1 MNSLLYRNRNEER
14 TGFQEF
20 APYHPTYD
28 LQTDF
33 VMVYG
38 IDSTMPER
46 VRQWREKGYVVH
58 LMTGVSWGEYQ
69 DYLYGV
75 FDGEGH
81 WDEAQK
87 KSSGELY
94 LHNVDSP
101 YMVPTISFTE
111 FLTERI
117 KAAIDAG
124 VEAIHLEEPE
134 FWVVSGY
141 SDAFKREW
149 EIFYKEP
156 WTPLYKSVDSQYKG
170 SRLKSYLY
178 TRCLDQLCTTLKSY
192 AITKYNRLLRFYVPT
207 HSLINYSQWRI
218 ISPESRLLNIPTID
232 GYIAQIW
239 TGTSRTPNV
248 YEGVRKE
255 RTFETSFLEYGIMQ
269 ELIRGTNRCMWFLH
283 DPIEDNPEHTWQDY
297 RDNYFK
303 TVTAALL
310 HPVIYNFEICPWPH
324 RVFNGSYPTS
334 DGKGKETVPP
344 GYATTLLTIM
354 NTLADMKHEDVY
366 WEQNNCTIG
375 LLLADSC
382 MFQRELPISLANLK
396 TGNELKNALAD
407 WSAFYGLALPI
418 LKHGMPVR
426 PLQLDNIIRNP
437 GYLDDYRVL
446 VLSYEFMKP
455 EFPGMHNEIAQWV
468 RNGGVL
474 VYVGD
479 GSDPFHNVQEW
490 WNKGKKKYMSPA
502 GHLFET
508 LGVGTSPDEGIF
520 NIGRGV
526 FGYLHVNPS
535 DIAYQKKQAERY
547 REFIKTAMEARND
560 PGIVWSSKNS
570 YIMHRGPY
578 IIATVLDESVNNQ
591 QAVLKGRFVKLFDPE
606 LPLTCEINLKPGE
619 NTLLYDLDR
628 IPEDEEVWLIA
639 AASRIEDFK
648 LDKKGFSFTA
658 KGPEGVK
665 AVARFY
671 SKRKITS
678 AGGTHGEKKI
688 PVEFTWD
695 DKSSTVLLSYPN
707 IADGIRVTIQRL

>member
-1 MNSLLYRNRNEER
+1 MNSLLHRNRNEER
-14 TGFQEF
+14 TGFQEY
-20 APYHPTYD
+20 APYHPSYD
-28 LQTDF
+28 LQSDF

-38 IDSTMPER
+38 IDSTMPDR
-46 VRQWREKGYVVH
+46 VRQWKEKGYVVH

-69 DYLYGV
+69 DYLYGIY
-75 FDGEGH
+75 DGENH
-81 WDEAQK
+81 WDEAQRK
-87 KSSGELY
+87 KSGKVYFHE
-94 LHNVDSP
+94 DTP
-101 YMVPTISFTE
+101 YMVPTITFTE

-141 SDAFKREW
+141 SEAFKREW
-149 EIFYKEP
+149 EVFYKEP
-156 WTPLYKSVDSQYKG
+156 WTPLYKSVDAQFKG
-170 SRLKSYLY
+170 SRLKCYLY

-192 AITKYNRLLRFYVPT
+192 AIKKYNRLLRFYVPT

-232 GYIAQIW
+232 GYIAQVW

-269 ELIRGTNRCMWFLH
+269 ELIRGTNRRMWFLH
-283 DPIEDNPEHTWQDY
+283 DPVEDNPVHTWQDY
-297 RDNYFK
+297 KNNYLK

-310 HPVIYNFEICPWPH
+310 HPVIYNFEICPWPR
-324 RVFNGSYPTS
+324 RVFNDSYP
-334 DGKGKETVPP
+334 KGNGNGSETIPP
-344 GYATTLLTIM
+344 EYATMLLTIM
-354 NTLADMKHEDVY
+354 NTLSDMKHEDVY

-382 MFQRELPISLANLK
+382 MFQRDLPLGLLNLV
-396 TGNELKNALAD
+396 TGEKIKSAMAD

-426 PLQLDNIIRNP
+426 PVQLDNIARYP
-437 GYLDDYRVL
+437 GYLDEYKVL

-455 EFPGMHNEIAQWV
+455 EFPGIHNEIAQWV

-479 GSDPFHNVQEW
+479 GSDPFHRVREW
-490 WNKGKKKYMSPA
+490 WNNGTKKYSNPA

-508 LGVGTSPDEGIF
+508 LGIGTDPDEGIF
-520 NIGRGV
+520 NIGSGI
-526 FGYLHVNPS
+526 FGYLPVNPC
-535 DIAYQKKQAERY
+535 DLAYHKEQAERF
-547 REFIKTAMEARND
+547 REFIKKAMEARND
-560 PGIVWSSKNS
+560 PGILWSSKNS

-578 IIATVLDESVNNQ
+578 IIATVLDESVNDQ
-591 QAVLKGRFVKLFDPE
+591 KTVLKGRFVKLFDPY
-606 LPLTCEINLKPGE
+606 LSIAGEIILKPGD
-619 NTLLYDLDR
+619 NTLLYDLDK
-628 IPEDEEVWLIA
+628 IPKDAEIWLIA

-648 LDKKGFSFTA
+648 QKKKGFSFTA

-665 AVARFY
+665 AAARFH
-671 SKRKITS
+671 SKRKITNAEGYS
-678 AGGTHGEKKI
+678 GERKI

-695 DKSSTVLLSYPN
+695 DESSTVLLSYPN
-707 IADGIRVTIQRL
+707 IPDGIKIIIDF